1 MGNWMD
7 FDKFMTINY
16 VLTVNASDD
25 DDDDDE

>member
-1 MGNWMD
+1 MD

-16 VLTVNASDD
+16 KLTVNASDD